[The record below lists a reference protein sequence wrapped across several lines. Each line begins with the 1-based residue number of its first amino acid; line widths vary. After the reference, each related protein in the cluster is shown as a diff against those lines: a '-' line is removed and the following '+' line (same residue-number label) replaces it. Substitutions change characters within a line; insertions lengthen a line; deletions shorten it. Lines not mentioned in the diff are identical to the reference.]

1 MKSRGFT
8 LVEIVIVISI
18 VVVCGVVIADLFI
31 GQNRLYKV
39 ETAEL
44 NVTSDA
50 RVALDDI
57 DNYVRQA
64 NRVLDNSGAYITG
77 AQVLVLQ
84 IQSIN
89 ASNQLIPATFD
100 NVVYYLTGPE
110 LYREVFPH
118 NASSRLG
125 GTKQLASHVNG
136 LAFTYNNVS
145 NALVTEV
152 STNITTQEDAG
163 IQTRAITISSKS
175 TLRNY

>member
-1 MKSRGFT
+1 MMKSRGFT

-84 IQSIN
+84 ISVGLTHI
-89 ASNQLIPATFD
+89 
-100 NVVYYLTGPE
+100 VV
-110 LYREVFPH
+110 
-118 NASSRLG
+118 
-125 GTKQLASHVNG
+125 
-136 LAFTYNNVS
+136 
-145 NALVTEV
+145 
-152 STNITTQEDAG
+152 NIFQG
-163 IQTRAITISSKS
+163 
-175 TLRNY
+175 NP